1 MNTIE
6 EIWEKITEEKAKM
19 KGSVAEDVLR
29 QEAAEVRYHPRHRGR
44 KNERVVSE
52 YEEKLCALSDYYERK
67 AFERGVCFAIRLII
81 DALK

>member
-29 QEAAEVRYHPRHRGR
+29 QEAAGVRYHPRHRGR
-44 KNERVVSE
+44 KKRES
-52 YEEKLCALSDYYERK
+52 CI
-67 AFERGVCFAIRLII
+67 GV
-81 DALK
+81 